1 MNKLI
6 FLFSTS
12 LILLGCATPIQQGE
26 VGPPG
31 PKGDQGPSGEMGPKG
46 EKGAP
51 GAKGDQGRSGL
62 PGKSIPPD
70 VLSRIDKIIEKANSL
85 RILEA
90 ETEIEKIVSIVPYQ
104 FGIAPPIMGFA
115 AMTNHGFIYKMEN
128 KNIYTAGET
137 FSRSVRIDKRED
149 FVSIALLS
157 GEEGAQPFYLAMTE
171 NGRHYISK
179 NLEDWVYQSVTP
191 LSR

>member
-6 FLFSTS
+6 LLFSTS
-12 LILLGCATPIQQGE
+12 LILGCATPIQQGE
-26 VGPPG
+26 AGPPG
-31 PKGDQGPSGEMGPKG
+31 PKGDQGPSGEIGP
-46 EKGAP
+46 
-51 GAKGDQGRSGL
+51 KGDQGALGPKGDEGPSGS
-62 PGKSIPPD
+62 PGKSVPPD
-70 VLSRIDKIIEKANSL
+70 VLSRIDKIIQKANTL

-90 ETEIEKIVSIVPYQ
+90 EAKIEKIVSIVPYQ

-137 FSRSVRIDKRED
+137 FSRTIRIDERED

-157 GEEGAQPFYLAMTE
+157 GEEGAQPFYLVMTE